1 MNIAGP
7 FLTTLRRVGE
17 VTSAVYSPRLERNIG
32 FALLDIA
39 YDKIGAE
46 LVVETPEGRR
56 NLSVTSLPF
65 IDPEK
70 KIPRQSLR
78 N

>member
-1 MNIAGP
+1 MGQ
-7 FLTTLRRVGE
+7 

-39 YDKIGAE
+39 YEKIGTE

-56 NLSVTSLPF
+56 HLNVTSLPF

-78 N
+78 A